1 MTKQQLKEE
10 LKQSML
16 AKDSEKTSM
25 LRMVLAAIQ
34 SFELKKSEEAFDM
47 KAKEAEQADTNI
59 QQDEQLR
66 YEASEED
73 VMAVIQK
80 EVKQHKDSLEQFR
93 SAGRDELVTKEEK
106 EIALLQV
113 YLPAQMDEEA
123 IRKLV
128 SDAIKKS
135 GAAGPQDIGK
145 VMGVLI
151 PQVKGKADGA
161 LVNKVVRE
169 ALAK

>member
-34 SFELKKSEEAFDM
+34 SFELKKREEAFDK
-47 KAKEAEQADTNI
+47 KAKEAEKADTNI

-106 EIALLQV
+106 EIAFLQV

-128 SDAIKKS
+128 SDAIEKS

-145 VMGVLI
+145 VMGVLM

-161 LVNKVVRE
+161 LVSKVVRE